1 MEELQMGRYQLML
14 VTMVLGAVTSFGHAA
29 ASPGD
34 DYAGRE
40 VGTVRFIDRQQNLI
54 QLDDGTELRTTDSRM
69 LQNIHEGMRVL
80 VDFVHS
86 ADNTNE
92 LNSIQPVGA
101 DTQGDVTPT
110 TD

>member
-1 MEELQMGRYQLML
+1 MGRYQLML
-14 VTMVLGAVTSFGHAA
+14 ITMVVGAATSFGHAA

-40 VGTVRFIDRQQNLI
+40 VGTVRFIDRQQKLI
-54 QLDDGTELRTTDSRM
+54 QLDDGTELRTTDARM

-86 ADNTNE
+86 EGNTNE
-92 LNSIQPVGA
+92 LNSIEPVGP
-101 DTQGDVTPT
+101 DTQVDVTPT
-110 TD
+110 TTD